1 MAFLVCGE
9 FCGESGLQKFGLCG
23 IHPLTRRYV
32 LGGKMINLGRKGLQV
47 DQEPNSCPV
56 CNHLVS
62 PNRVDSFKEIHTDR
76 SWSTYLEVL
85 YECPSTKCGHLFLA
99 HFERLSKSEGSID
112 GYFTYRYATP
122 NKFKSVNFD
131 ARILSMSPSFVDIFN
146 QSANAESIGL
156 TEICGMG
163 YRKALEFLIKDYC
176 VSSNPDNDEKI
187 KGMLLMQCI
196 NQYVS
201 EPNIK
206 ECATRAVWL
215 GNDETH
221 YQRKWQNKDINDLKL
236 LIDLVVHW
244 VVSSLMTQ
252 EYMQSMQRT

>member
-1 MAFLVCGE
+1 
-9 FCGESGLQKFGLCG
+9 
-23 IHPLTRRYV
+23 
-32 LGGKMINLGRKGLQV
+32 MINLGRNGLQV
-47 DQEPNSCPV
+47 DREPNSCPI

-62 PNRVDSFKEIHTDR
+62 PNRVDCLKEIYTD
-76 SWSTYLEVL
+76 SSNWSTFLEVL
-85 YECPSTKCGHLFLA
+85 YECPSITCGHLFLA
-99 HFERLSKSEGSID
+99 HFERLSKSEKSVD
-112 GYFTYRYATP
+112 GYFTYRNATP

-131 ARILSMSPSFVDIFN
+131 DRILSMSPSFVDIFN

-176 VSSNPDNDEKI
+176 VSSNPDNKEKI
-187 KGMLLMQCI
+187 KNLLLMQCI

-201 EPNIK
+201 DPNIK
-206 ECATRAVWL
+206 ACATRAVWL

-221 YQRKWQNKDINDLKL
+221 YQRKWKNKDINDLKL

>member
-1 MAFLVCGE
+1 
-9 FCGESGLQKFGLCG
+9 
-23 IHPLTRRYV
+23 
-32 LGGKMINLGRKGLQV
+32 MINIGRSGIQV

-62 PNRVDSFKEIHTDR
+62 PNRTDMFKEIYTDNPHLSR
-76 SWSTYLEVL
+76 YLSGL

-99 HFERLSKSEGSID
+99 HFERKSEHEGYTN
-112 GYFTYRYATP
+112 GYFTYTHATP
-122 NKFKSVNFD
+122 NHFKPIAFD
-131 ARILSMSPSFVDIFN
+131 ERISALSPSFVEIFN
-146 QSANAESIGL
+146 QSANAEESGL
-156 TEICGMG
+156 SEVCGMG

-176 VSSNPDNDEKI
+176 VSSQPDESEKI
-187 KGMLLMQCI
+187 RSMMLMQCI
-196 NQYVS
+196 NKYITDT
-201 EPNIK
+201 NIK

-221 YQRKWQNKDINDLKL
+221 YQRKWQDKDIGDLKL
-236 LIDLVVHW
+236 LINLVVHW